1 MELDI
6 EKTEAPEEIEAWSWM
21 SVAEE
26 ADVPL
31 NGSKDMRLAVS
42 ASELVYMSSS
52 GAKWEKGIGK
62 WGRERW
68 TWVFIKGE

>member
-6 EKTEAPEEIEAWSWM
+6 EKTEAPEEIEAWLWM

-42 ASELVYMSSS
+42 ASELWYMSSS
-52 GAKWEKGIGK
+52 RAK
-62 WGRERW
+62 
-68 TWVFIKGE
+68 